1 MKNIS
6 SISPNEITSL
16 CIGKF
21 DGVHIAHQML
31 LKQND
36 RNGGVLKIMMDV
48 PPFLTPC
55 EEDYISCPIFR
66 IDLKEIKEM
75 GASDFSLFLKQRF
88 PKLSKIIVGY
98 DFRFG
103 RNRSYGIDD
112 LKAFFEVCVVDE
124 VKVEG
129 VSVHKQEIVSHLSS
143 GEILKV
149 NAMLGRRYEIK
160 GRVIRGQ
167 GIGQKECV
175 PTINLA
181 AQDYVL
187 PKSGVYAT
195 LSEIDGVV
203 YKSVSFLGHRLSSD
217 GKYAIETHLLDACI
231 VLEVQEVKISFIDF
245 VRENKRFDTLAL
257 LKIQIQRDIE
267 QSRLLLSRF

>member
-1 MKNIS
+1 MKSIS
-6 SISPNEITSL
+6 SISPSEITSL

-36 RNGGVLKIMMDV
+36 RNGGVLKIVMDV

-55 EEDYISCPIFR
+55 QEDYISCPIFR

-88 PKLSKIIVGY
+88 PKLAKIIVGY

-103 RNRSYGIDD
+103 KNRSYGIDD
-112 LKAFFEVCVVDE
+112 LRAFFEVCVVDE
-124 VKVEG
+124 VKVGG
-129 VSVHKQEIVSHLSS
+129 VSVHKQKIISHLLA
-143 GEILKV
+143 GEILEA

-160 GRVIRGQ
+160 GHIIRGQ
-167 GIGQKECV
+167 GIGSKECV
-175 PTINLA
+175 PTLNLEVR
-181 AQDYVL
+181 DYAL

-195 LSEIDGVV
+195 LSEVDGVV

-217 GKYAIETHLLDACI
+217 GQYAIETHLLDACI
-231 VLEVQEVKISFIDF
+231 VPKVQEVRISFVDF
-245 VRENKRFDTLAL
+245 IRENKRFEALEL
-257 LKIQIQRDIE
+257 LKEQIQRDIE